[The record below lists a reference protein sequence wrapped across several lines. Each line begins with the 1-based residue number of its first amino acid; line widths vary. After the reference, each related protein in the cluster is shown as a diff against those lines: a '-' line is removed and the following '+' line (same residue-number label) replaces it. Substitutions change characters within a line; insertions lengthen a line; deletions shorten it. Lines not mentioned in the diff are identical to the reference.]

1 MASQQDRQVTAA
13 GKTLTIRF
21 GLRAILALQDRWEL
35 DDEKQVEAR
44 IKASSTRDFPAIIW
58 AALQT
63 HHRDM
68 SEDDV
73 LTWLDEAGMDGMT
86 GIAGQMEKA
95 MESAQP
101 PARPQGRRTTA
112 PKTP

>member
-1 MASQQDRQVTAA
+1 MASQQDRQITAA
-13 GKTLTIRF
+13 GTTLTIRF

-35 DDEKQVEAR
+35 DNEKQVEAR
-44 IKASSTRDFPAIIW
+44 IAAASTRDFPTIIW

-73 LTWLDEAGMDGMT
+73 LSWLDDAGLDGMGEIT
-86 GIAGQMEKA
+86 GQMEKA

-101 PARPQGRRTTA
+101 PARPPGRRTA
-112 PKTP
+112 ARKTP